1 MKRNLITQMKNEWRS
16 NIWLLVELVV
26 VVLAI
31 WTILAVIYAQTS
43 GLRIPQGFDPHDVY
57 SLSLHQIPTDSPDY
71 VKFSSDEES
80 TQAYYDDYAEM
91 LRRFR
96 ANPNVEAVSCAT
108 GMEHY
113 TYNYSG
119 TSLVPANGDSVYFY
133 ANRLRAEPD
142 IIDVLRIESL
152 TGATP
157 AQLKE
162 MLRRGEYLISDN
174 PAYTEQ
180 GRDPMALKGVDMFLG
195 GDTTKTVRVGDITRR
210 MRRTDYENS
219 FGGSIITPI
228 AEGKAWGNVLIR
240 MKPGRGK
247 AFEQEF
253 ENNPELRGTR
263 NVYFANLQSFDNK
276 RFLVQYST
284 DTQVRTAVA
293 LALFM
298 LITIF
303 LGLLG
308 TFWFRMQQRTQE
320 IAIRIVAG
328 AKRGQIFRRII
339 GEGMILL
346 GVAAF
351 IGSAIIWPFQ
361 FNGTF
366 NMIGLEW
373 QELLVLEII
382 SVALVAMGIVLSLW
396 YPARRA
402 MAIEPAIAIKDE

>member
-26 VVLAI
+26 VMLAI
-31 WTILAVIYAQTS
+31 WTILAVIYVKTS
-43 GLRIPQGFDPHDVY
+43 GLRLPLGYDPNDVY
-57 SLSLHQIPTDSPDY
+57 HLSINQVPSDSPDY
-71 VKFSSDEES
+71 VKFNSDEES
-80 TQAYYDDYAEM
+80 NQAYYDDYAEM

-113 TYNYSG
+113 TYNYNG
-119 TSLVPANGDSVYFY
+119 TSLIANGDTVYY
-133 ANRLRAEPD
+133 SANQLRAEPD
-142 IIDVLRIESL
+142 IIDVLRIQSL

-157 AQLKE
+157 QQLKE
-162 MLRRGEYLISDN
+162 MLRRGEYIVSDN
-174 PAYTEQ
+174 PAYLEQ
-180 GRDPMALKGVDMFLG
+180 GRDPMDLKGKDVFIG
-195 GDTTKTVRVGDITRR
+195 GDTTKTVRVGDVTHR

-219 FGGSIITPI
+219 FGGSIIKPI
-228 AEGKAWGNVLIR
+228 EEGKAWGNVLIR

-253 ENNPELRGTR
+253 ENNPELRGIR
-263 NVYFANLQSFDNK
+263 NVYFSNLQSFDKK
-276 RFLVQYST
+276 RFIVQYSV
-284 DTQVRTAVA
+284 DTEVRTAVI
-293 LALFM
+293 LSLFM

-328 AKRGQIFRRII
+328 ATRGQIFRRII

-361 FNGTF
+361 FNGSF
-366 NMIGLEW
+366 NMIDLEW
-373 QELLVLEII
+373 QELLVLELI
-382 SVALVAMGIVLSLW
+382 SIAFVALGIVLSLL